1 MTYKTI
7 LLHVDNGRRWP
18 ARAEVAV
25 ELARRF
31 EAHLVGL
38 HAVTPVYSGAYRTVD
53 AGPMVIEGQKQ
64 LALEH
69 AKRAETMFRDA
80 IQKGA
85 LANPEWQTSSDDALA
100 AMALHSRYADLV
112 VMGQPDLQ
120 DDSGVEPAFAHRLVL
135 MAGRPVLFV
144 PYIGPYGTLGK
155 RVLLAW
161 NATREAARAA
171 TDALPFLQAADEV
184 CVVVVN
190 PGGASH
196 GQVPGADIGLYLA
209 RHGVHVK
216 VEAIEGAD
224 IFHDAGN
231 LLLSRAADLSSDLI
245 VIGAYGHSRFSELV
259 LGGVTRTMFQSMT
272 VPVLMSH

>member
-1 MTYKTI
+1 
-7 LLHVDNGRRWP
+7 
-18 ARAEVAV
+18 
-25 ELARRF
+25 
-31 EAHLVGL
+31 
-38 HAVTPVYSGAYRTVD
+38 
-53 AGPMVIEGQKQ
+53 MVIEGQKQ
-64 LALEH
+64 LALEQ
-69 AKRAETMFRDA
+69 AKRAETMFRQA
-80 IQKGA
+80 LEKGA
-85 LANPEWQTSSDDALA
+85 LANADWRMSSDDALA
-100 AMALHSRYADLV
+100 AVALHSRYADLI

-209 RHGVHVK
+209 RHGVHAK
-216 VEAIEGAD
+216 VEVIEGAD

-245 VIGAYGHSRFSELV
+245 VMGAYGHSRFSELV
-259 LGGVTRTMFQSMT
+259 LSGVTRTMFESMT